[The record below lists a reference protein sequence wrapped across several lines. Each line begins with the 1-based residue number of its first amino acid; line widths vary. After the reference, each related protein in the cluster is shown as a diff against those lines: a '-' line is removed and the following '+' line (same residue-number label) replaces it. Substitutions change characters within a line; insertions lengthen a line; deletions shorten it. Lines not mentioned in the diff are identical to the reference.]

1 MTLLFYGRKR
11 KTCIIFEIKINVSLF
26 DGRKIKYVFVA
37 LISLPAFI

>member
-1 MTLLFYGRKR
+1 MKILYGMKI
-11 KTCIIFEIKINVSLF
+11 KTCIIFEIKINVSLL